1 MTERLE
7 SLHQAA
13 HAALTSDVNDL
24 EDASRYY
31 FDGKGKLF
39 RPMLVIATG
48 RACRAVPDGVA
59 ESEWMGDSVGK
70 DQETI
75 ALITEM
81 IHTASLVHDDV
92 IDEATTRRGKL
103 AINRVYRGRECAL
116 AGDYILASATQ
127 LLAGL
132 NNVRVIEIFAQVIE
146 DLVRGELMQ
155 LGTAAEPEK
164 RFKNYMQKT
173 EAKTASLLARSC
185 HSVAVLADGGD
196 VVENAAYEYG
206 RNLGIAFQLVDDILD
221 VVQDAEAMGKET
233 SVDMQLGLATAPVLF
248 ASEQYPELV
257 PIILRRFKQD
267 GDAHRANELIM
278 KSDGIARTKELAQ
291 DHHRLAVQFAEQ
303 LPCEAYRPHLIQLAD
318 KVLSRSS

>member
-1 MTERLE
+1 MSR
-7 SLHQAA
+7 
-13 HAALTSDVNDL
+13 SD
-24 EDASRYY
+24 A
-31 FDGKGKLF
+31 GT
-39 RPMLVIATG
+39 P
-48 RACRAVPDGVA
+48 RAR
-59 ESEWMGDSVGK
+59 
-70 DQETI
+70 
-75 ALITEM
+75 
-81 IHTASLVHDDV
+81 
-92 IDEATTRRGKL
+92 
-103 AINRVYRGRECAL
+103 
-116 AGDYILASATQ
+116 
-127 LLAGL
+127 